1 MESYTTKVIAGHAY
15 VLAACLACSMIG
27 AIARATSPRRAVRA
41 LGLLCGFAALAV
53 WCFRGFARV

>member
-1 MESYTTKVIAGHAY
+1 MEPYTTKVLAGHAY

-41 LGLLCGFAALAV
+41 LGLLCGFAAVAV
-53 WCFRGFARV
+53 WCFQLYSRL